1 MKIKVKITMNENIEY
16 LKVNKDDI
24 VEVEFEDYVAAV
36 VASEI
41 GNATLEACKAQAVA
55 ARSFAISRGVLR
67 DLAIS
72 DSPSTAQA
80 YRAKRQNS
88 STYNNCIKGT
98 QATKGE
104 VLMYGDTVI
113 NSIYTAANGGRTV
126 SAEEQW
132 GSPYPFLIA
141 QDDPWD
147 KAAGYKKSGSGVGMS
162 QRGAMYAAKQEGKTY
177 VEILSFYYPNTFIA
191 PDYGETKAHKVIK
204 IAKESLGHSYVF
216 AALGQD
222 CTPENRKKFNT
233 SAYPEIINK
242 CQVLNGSKKNC
253 TGCKYKGGRIYD
265 CRGFTYYCLK
275 QVGVSISSVG
285 ATTQWNTNSWV
296 SKGTIANGLPNVVC
310 CLFKKKGE
318 KMSHTGL
325 HIGDGLIIHCSGEV
339 KYGSIEDTTWT
350 HWAIPKGLHT
360 DKYLA
365 VAKEVKMMT
374 TLRKGS
380 KGEAVSRLQEMLNE
394 LGFNCGTP
402 DGAYGTK
409 TAAAVKKFQEQY
421 GLYADGIYGKA
432 TAAKLTDVYES
443 KADKP
448 KQSDTSSTL
457 LDEVEALKKSLK
469 TLTTKVNNLEKKI
482 KEGQ

>member
-1 MKIKVKITMNENIEY
+1 MKIQVKITTNENMEF
-16 LKVNKDDI
+16 LNVAKDTI
-24 VEVEFEDYVAAV
+24 VEVEFEEYLVAV

-41 GNATLEACKAQAVA
+41 GNASIEACKAQAVA

-67 DLAIS
+67 GLAIS
-72 DSPSTAQA
+72 DSANTAQA
-80 YRAKRQNS
+80 YRAKRY
-88 STYNNCIKGT
+88 STTYSNCMKGVKQT
-98 QATKGE
+98 EGE

-126 SAEEQW
+126 SAEQQW

-162 QRGAMYAAKQEGKTY
+162 QRGMMYAAKQGVGYKEILAFYYPGTY
-177 VEILSFYYPNTFIA
+177 VEKE
-191 PDYGETKAHKVIK
+191 YGQSKARKVIA
-204 IAKESLGHSYVF
+204 IAKESLGHPYVF

-233 SAYPEIINK
+233 SAYPEIVNK

-285 ATTQWNTNSWV
+285 ATTQWNTDSWV
-296 SKGTIANGLPNVVC
+296 SKGTIKSGLPNVVC
-310 CLFKKKGE
+310 CLFKKKE
-318 KMSHTGL
+318 NKMSHTGL

-339 KYGSIEDTTWT
+339 KYGTIEDTTWT

-360 DKYLA
+360 AEYLA
-365 VAKEVKMMT
+365 AAKEVKLMT

-380 KGEAVSRLQEMLNE
+380 KGEAVAKLQEMLNE
-394 LGFNCGTP
+394 LGFDCGTA

-409 TAAAVKKFQEQY
+409 TAAAVKKFQEAY

-432 TAAKLTDVYES
+432 TSAMLNDVYNK
-443 KADKP
+443 KAPEKAP
-448 KQSDTSSTL
+448 AASTTL
-457 LDEVEALKKSLK
+457 VDELEAIKKSLK
-469 TLTTKVNNLEKKI
+469 TLSTKVTNLEKKI